1 MLEAVRR
8 RFEQSGL
15 ETRDLGL
22 VEAIL
27 RAGYVALAL
36 DGTNEADRDAALA
49 AFVRQFPMVRVLA
62 TSQAAGMEGWETWRL
77 PEDVAALREGLLQLW
92 LGRRRAR
99 SWRAASSPRAS
110 PKLSCRVRPAPARRL
125 DGR

>member
-1 MLEAVRR
+1 VLEAVRR

-92 LGRRRAR
+92 LGAE
-99 SWRAASSPRAS
+99 
-110 PKLSCRVRPAPARRL
+110 KGEVLARRIVAE
-125 DGR
+125 GIVEAVVSGTTCACSPT